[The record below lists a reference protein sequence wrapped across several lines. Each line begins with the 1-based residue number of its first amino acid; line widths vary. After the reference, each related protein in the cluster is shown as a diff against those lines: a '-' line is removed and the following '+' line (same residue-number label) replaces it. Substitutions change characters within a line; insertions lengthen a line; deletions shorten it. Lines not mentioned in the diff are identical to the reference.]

1 MKTKIPGKTIIAKR
15 IPNRSALKVET
26 VSTFNQLKVETVST
40 FNKLRVE
47 TVSTFSQL
55 KVETPKN
62 WVSTFKLLKVETV
75 STFNCLKVE
84 TAENKI
90 YDHGFQNKNIRYLR
104 SQIRRN
110 QMKSWFLFAEY
121 RN

>member
-1 MKTKIPGKTIIAKR
+1 MFLPLYEYKK
-15 IPNRSALKVET
+15 RSALKVET
-26 VSTFNQLKVETVST
+26 VSTFNQLKIETVST

-90 YDHGFQNKNIRYLR
+90 YDHGFQTKNIRYWR

-110 QMKSWFLFAEY
+110 KMKIWFLFAEY
-121 RN
+121 RK